1 MFSFVALR
9 RSGDRVRRI
18 VGRPVGL
25 IVSAAAIAAV
35 ITGIALADAGSPPG
49 SGYVTVSPAHRIL
62 SGTVGAGATLS
73 EVAVGG
79 STTVPTNAT
88 AVQMTVT
95 AKDTKAG
102 SVQIFP
108 AGDPTAGGATSVT
121 FAAGTTATA
130 TVNETVGASSKIS
143 FKNTAAATVTVTAT
157 ITGYSTQL
165 TAANIAPDGGSSG
178 QVLTNTGTGASW
190 QNLPQTKA
198 FAQSQ
203 TELSGGVLLSN
214 TSPTSVATVVVP
226 AGSYVVT
233 FTGTVFN
240 GNDNSSDFFVCHLVA
255 PSGNNVSSFDGSGEI
270 SQESTVSNQV
280 LLRTSGGGTI
290 AAKCQDT
297 TAHTDIGQTSLIA
310 MPVDSVSGYVG
321 S

>member
-1 MFSFVALR
+1 M
-9 RSGDRVRRI
+9 
-18 VGRPVGL
+18 
-25 IVSAAAIAAV
+25 
-35 ITGIALADAGSPPG
+35 
-49 SGYVTVSPAHRIL
+49 
-62 SGTVGAGATLS
+62 
-73 EVAVGG
+73 
-79 STTVPTNAT
+79 
-88 AVQMTVT
+88 
-95 AKDTKAG
+95 
-102 SVQIFP
+102 
-108 AGDPTAGGATSVT
+108 
-121 FAAGTTATA
+121 
-130 TVNETVGASSKIS
+130 
-143 FKNTAAATVTVTAT
+143 AT